1 MVKKIKVMKNGQA
14 DYVYLT
20 KDDMLKMFDKMFL
33 EFSYKCVT
41 GLSGYK
47 GSVDGFDDYK
57 QLAMMKACDLYN
69 KYDVEKNA
77 CFSRFLFNGFRNLY
91 VDLLKE
97 QEAKKRKAEVIIYL
111 DKAVDFGNGSSS
123 EIHDVVMDKHVTIE
137 DQLETGKDKLE
148 KFLLNNLTKE
158 EIIFYTM
165 DLKKQ
170 YGKASKMQKMCLED
184 AINMFSSEV
193 GEFTNRKDELA
204 IQLGMSRPTL
214 NKKIKETTEKVKEL
228 TRQYCITH
236 LEIDIIDF

>member
-1 MVKKIKVMKNGQA
+1 MIKKIKVMKNGQA

-57 QLAMMKACDLYN
+57 QIAMLKACDLYN
-69 KYDVEKNA
+69 SYDVEKNA

-91 VDLLKE
+91 IDLLKE
-97 QEAKKRKAEVIIYL
+97 QEAQKRKVEGLVYL

-123 EIHDVVMDKHVTIE
+123 EIGDIVMDKRVTIWE
-137 DQLETGKDKLE
+137 QIESGKDKLE
-148 KFLLNNLTKE
+148 KFLLKNLTKE

-170 YGKASKMQKMCLED
+170 YGKASKIQQACLAD
-184 AINMFSSEV
+184 AIGMFSSEV

-204 IQLGMSRPTL
+204 IQLGISRPTL
-214 NKKIKETTEKVKEL
+214 NKRIKETTEKVKSL
-228 TRQYCITH
+228 TREYCIAN
-236 LEIDIIDF
+236 LEVDSLDF